1 MESVMNKTQMSNEIA
16 EIPAVVQFQID
27 EHMHKY
33 LEVGYELAS
42 RTGPIITCARGT
54 SDQAAQYF
62 KFLVESG
69 LGRPVTSM
77 PPSIASVYQTQL
89 QLKGGVCLAI
99 SQSGGSPDL
108 LALQNAAR
116 NGGALG
122 ISILN
127 TIPSPMSSNIDYSL
141 HLGAGK
147 ENAVAATKS
156 FVASLVAV
164 ASIYAGMKNDT
175 SLIEG
180 LRWLP
185 NALSQSLGM
194 DWSNAIDLFKNSQSI
209 FVLGRGA
216 GHAIAGEASL
226 KLKETCQIHAE
237 SYSAAEVQHG
247 PMVLARKKLAVLAF
261 LPEDEGRES
270 VFKAARILSESGARV
285 LTVGGSSSDIGN
297 LLSVKSPHALLNE
310 ICQITSFYKFV
321 EQLSCHMG
329 LNPDTP
335 PMLKKVTET
344 V

>member
-1 MESVMNKTQMSNEIA
+1 MNKTQMSIEIA
-16 EIPAVVQFQID
+16 EIPNVVQRQIN
-27 EHMHKY
+27 EYLYQY
-33 LEVGYELAS
+33 LEVGRVIAK

-77 PPSIASVYQTQL
+77 PPSIASIYHANL
-89 QLKGGVCLAI
+89 QLKDGVCLSI

-108 LALQNAAR
+108 LALQNAAQK
-116 NGGALG
+116 GGAVG

-127 TIPSPMSSNIDYSL
+127 TIPSPMSSQVDYSL
-141 HLGAGK
+141 NLGAGK

-156 FVASLVAV
+156 YVASLVAV
-164 ASIYAGMKNDT
+164 TAIYAGMKNDT
-175 SLIEG
+175 SLFEG
-180 LRWLP
+180 LKLLP
-185 NALSQSLGM
+185 DVLARSLSMDWSVALDALENSQSL
-194 DWSNAIDLFKNSQSI
+194 

-216 GHAIAGEASL
+216 GHAIGGEAAL

-261 LPEDEGRES
+261 LPEDEGRKS
-270 VFKAARILSESGARV
+270 VFKAITILSDSGARV
-285 LTVGGSSSDIGN
+285 LTVGGSLNDIEN
-297 LLSVKSPHALLNE
+297 LLTVKSPHALLNE

-321 EQLSCHMG
+321 EQLSCRVG
-329 LNPDTP
+329 LNPDAP